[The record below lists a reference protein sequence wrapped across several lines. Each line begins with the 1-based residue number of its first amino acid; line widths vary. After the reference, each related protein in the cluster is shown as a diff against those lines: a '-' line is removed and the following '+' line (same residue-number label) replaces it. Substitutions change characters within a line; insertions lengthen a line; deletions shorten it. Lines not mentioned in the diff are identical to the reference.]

1 MASFEKRGDYQW
13 RAKVRRLGQKPLS
26 KTFDTKIDAMDW
38 AREVERKIKRGE
50 IDDLNPVTQRTTV
63 AQAVTSYRTNVL
75 PTLARQ
81 GKGGAAVHLR
91 RIESKFGSLF
101 VSALRSPGINV
112 WALELG
118 TGIDQLGSASIVHH
132 LNTFSALIRHAQ
144 TVLGVHIPAGNPVKL
159 VTRPA
164 TAAARDRVL
173 RDGEFDLLI
182 RAARDPGDGPGMQP
196 SAMLEPMIRLALA
209 TTMRQGELLALRR
222 EWINLKTRVL
232 QLPADAT
239 KNGDSRTVALSSEAL
254 KVLRTV
260 PTHISGRV
268 FGCWKDASSFSKP
281 WQRLVKRAKRIYADD
296 CLSNGRK
303 ADPRILENLRFH
315 DLRHHATTELFSK
328 GLNPFEVASMT
339 GHKSMQM
346 LKRYTHVDAAKLA
359 QKLG

>member
-13 RAKVRRLGQKPLS
+13 RAKVRRLGQTELS
-26 KTFDTKIDAMDW
+26 KTFDTKVDAEHW

-50 IDDLNPVTQRTTV
+50 IDDLDPTTQKITV
-63 AQAVTSYRTNVL
+63 AEAAKSYRAKVL

-81 GKGGAAVHLR
+81 GKGTGDVHLR
-91 RIESKFGSLF
+91 RIEDQFGSLF
-101 VSALRSPGINV
+101 VAALRAPAINA
-112 WALELG
+112 WASDLATGDDKLG
-118 TGIDQLGSASIVHH
+118 AQSVIHH
-132 LNTFSALIRHAQ
+132 LNTFSGLIRHAQ
-144 TVLGVHIPAGNPVKL
+144 TALGVHIPAGNPIKL

-182 RAARDPGDGPGMQP
+182 RAARDPGDGPGMQAG
-196 SAMLEPMIRLALA
+196 SMLEPIIRLALA
-209 TTMRQGELLALRR
+209 TSMRQGELLALRR
-222 EWINLKTRVL
+222 DWINLRTRVI

-239 KNGDSRTVALSSEAL
+239 KNGESRTVALSSDAAA
-254 KVLRTV
+254 VLESL
-260 PTHISGRV
+260 PLHISGRV

-281 WQRLVKRAKRIYADD
+281 WQRLLRRAKRIYADD
-296 CLSNGRK
+296 CKENGIK
-303 ADPRILENLRFH
+303 QDPRMLEDLRFH

-346 LKRYTHVDAAKLA
+346 LRRYTHVDAAKLA